1 MKSAFI
7 RMMAVGVFATS
18 ISAFAM
24 SGNAKAVNDKN
35 SESASVGT
43 AMESNVTPT
52 LDAVLEQVNQLEA
65 QVQQLQ
71 AKDKEN
77 QQEQQTNQ
85 ENTKRKI
92 DRQEKE
98 WEHSLLGIYGG

>member
-1 MKSAFI
+1 
-7 RMMAVGVFATS
+7 MMAAGVLATS

-24 SGNAKAVNDKN
+24 SENAEAVNDK
-35 SESASVGT
+35 SSGSANVGT
-43 AMESNVTPT
+43 AMESNVTPA

-77 QQEQQTNQ
+77 QREQQTNQ
-85 ENTKRKI
+85 ENTKTKI
-92 DRQEKE
+92 DRQDKE